1 MYINVPTIIS
11 TKVSPTHNGADSRG
25 CIVGSPSPITS
36 KRERAAR
43 ARTIAPLAR
52 PGGPISRRRRL
63 FRKVVTQTVLNL
75 GLAMDLA
82 SAVGDRCVFN
92 ALKRRRGLSIPFAG
106 FVQGIRWATKRYRT
120 LQTDRAQGPTRPSIG
135 AAQQAPNPTDE
146 GDDKQRVCKK
156 RQRRGG
162 RQQLMAPKNSCGDN
176 GKKNGAR

>member
-106 FVQGIRWATKRYRT
+106 FVQGIGEPRRDIARYKLT
-120 LQTDRAQGPTRPSIG
+120 RAQGPTPAFSRCCP
-135 AAQQAPNPTDE
+135 E
-146 GDDKQRVCKK
+146 GSKSNR
-156 RQRRGG
+156 
-162 RQQLMAPKNSCGDN
+162 
-176 GKKNGAR
+176 